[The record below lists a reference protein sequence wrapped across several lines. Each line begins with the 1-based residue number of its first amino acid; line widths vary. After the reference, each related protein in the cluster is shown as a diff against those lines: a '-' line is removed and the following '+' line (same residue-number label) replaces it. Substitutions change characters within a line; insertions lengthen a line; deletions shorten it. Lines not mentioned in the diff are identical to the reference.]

1 MVALTTT
8 HLDAGADSPR
18 LARAELLASVQAVNQ
33 VRTDWISVRE
43 KGAVG
48 DGSTD
53 DTVAIQAAIDT
64 GRGVYFPVCTGYY
77 RTSSA
82 LNVGYSPRLRGD
94 RGISSIIRN
103 VSGSGA
109 VFNFAAV
116 NEHASIEHLRIGGAG
131 CTGIQV
137 SGGGYANYLST
148 LAMRHAHFEAD
159 LALCVD
165 ANLIYFDAASCTFGY
180 FVQTGAHAS
189 HRHIKTSFSGGL
201 FTNLSSVRRSKFF
214 RGAAGQA
221 SVDLNAGVLWRF
233 TDCDWSLNGRI
244 LQAANISGLILD
256 NCYSEQNQHATSLI
270 DLATS
275 RTRVKIIGGS
285 HTNSGTTPSFI
296 RYSDDTPLLL
306 EDVDIATG
314 AAGYVLTNT
323 TGGAHTIPAHGRVR
337 VKDNRI
343 QGNAS
348 DPLRHADSAWD
359 ATLAPKGWAIINTAG
374 SASIVAS
381 SDAGLSLS
389 RNGTGDV
396 NINWSNDIC
405 TAATKANVVVTGQD
419 SYAIGVGVTVS
430 TCRVLAYL
438 RSAPATAKDDILQ
451 VVVWGK

>member
-1 MVALTTT
+1 MAALTTT
-8 HLDAGADSPR
+8 HLDAGTDSPR
-18 LARAELLASVQAVNQ
+18 LARPEILASVQALNRVQ
-33 VRTDWISVRE
+33 EDWISVRE

-53 DTVAIQAAIDT
+53 DTAAIVAAFAT

-77 RTSSA
+77 RTTSA
-82 LNVGYSPRLRGD
+82 IDVGYSPRIRGD
-94 RGISSIIRN
+94 RGVSTIIRN

-131 CTGIQV
+131 CTGIHV

-148 LAMRHAHFEAD
+148 LALRHAHFEAD
-159 LALCVD
+159 LAVCVD
-165 ANLIYFDAASCTFGY
+165 ANLIYFDAAESTFGY
-180 FVQTGAHAS
+180 FVQTVAHAS
-189 HRHIKTSFSGGL
+189 HRHIKSSFSGGL
-201 FTNLSSVRRSKFF
+201 FTNLSSVRRCKFF
-214 RGAAGQA
+214 RGAAGQS

-233 TDCDWSLNGRI
+233 TDCDWSLNGRMI
-244 LQAANISGLILD
+244 QAANISGLVLD

-285 HTNSGTTPSFI
+285 HTNGGATPSFV

-323 TGGAHTIPAHGRVR
+323 TGGTHTIPAHGRVR

-374 SASIVAS
+374 AASIIAS

-405 TAATKANVVVTGQD
+405 TTAAKANVHVTGQD
-419 SYAIGVGVTVS
+419 SYCIAAGVTVS
-430 TCRVLAYL
+430 TCRVLAYQ
-438 RSAPATAKDDILQ
+438 RGATTTAKDDILQ